1 MVLATGTQFESP
13 KSIRGKGAW
22 AGGNEGGGGDWGLS
36 SKTWKPSF
44 LTNLKSTQQSD
55 PKQNPYV

>member
-22 AGGNEGGGGDWGLS
+22 AGGSEGGGRDWGLS

-55 PKQNPYV
+55 PK